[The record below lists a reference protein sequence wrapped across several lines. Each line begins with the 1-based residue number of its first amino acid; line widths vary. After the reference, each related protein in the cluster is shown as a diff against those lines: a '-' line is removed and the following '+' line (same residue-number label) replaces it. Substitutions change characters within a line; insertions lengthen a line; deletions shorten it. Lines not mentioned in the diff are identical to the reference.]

1 MNIFYSIIINHAEI
15 TLTDEEAR
23 HCTQVLRY
31 KVGDTVLVTDG
42 IGNLYDTRIAKIGKK
57 EAVLTIINKTVTNNV
72 NKIKIN
78 IACAPTK
85 NIDRYE
91 WFLEKA
97 TEIGVT
103 EITPLICFQ
112 SERRHVRLDRLEKII
127 VAAAK
132 QSLKYH
138 FPVLSE
144 VIDYKDFV
152 TKNIDFEGQKFIAY
166 CHANMDRKVLKIAYT
181 PQQNALILIGP
192 EGDFSHEEVAFAT
205 QNGFI
210 GVSISESR
218 LRTETAALVAVH
230 TFNLLNS

>member
-1 MNIFYSIIINHAEI
+1 MNIFYSTIINHSEI

-31 KVGDTVLVTDG
+31 KVGDAVLVTDG
-42 IGNLYDTRIAKIGKK
+42 IGNIYDTQIVKINKK
-57 EAVLTIINKTVTNNV
+57 ETVLTVINKTVTDID

-112 SERRHVRLDRLEKII
+112 SERRHARLDRLQKIV

-132 QSLKYH
+132 QSLKYN
-138 FPVLSE
+138 FPILNE
-144 VIDYKDFV
+144 V
-152 TKNIDFEGQKFIAY
+152 
-166 CHANMDRKVLKIAYT
+166 DRKSV
-181 PQQNALILIGP
+181 
-192 EGDFSHEEVAFAT
+192 V
-205 QNGFI
+205 
-210 GVSISESR
+210 
-218 LRTETAALVAVH
+218 
-230 TFNLLNS
+230 